1 MLLRIRSISKIELYF
16 MLSLGVF
23 VMAMGYY
30 FFIIPSGLVTGGATG
45 IAIILT
51 RYFPTVP
58 VSLFSLVLN
67 IIIMTLGFFFLGKQE
82 FVRSAIGSLEFPIF
96 LGFFELIV
104 KPPQFGLNDTI
115 LMALYGGGLIGL
127 GFGIV
132 TKYGGSTGGSD
143 ILIRIV
149 KKYSPL
155 SLAQSLYLVESLIVI
170 AGALTH
176 PEGFSSGV
184 IAALYAV
191 LVIFVSGKVADMIVV
206 GAQQKKAVNIVTDQ
220 PKAIKH
226 AIFETLRRGMTE
238 IPSLGGY
245 TEAKKTV
252 LIMVIQNSEY
262 HMVRKII
269 QSIDPKAFVY
279 VTPASEI
286 HGEWSSKDEVF
297 KHHEPSKGN
306 QKSS

>member
-1 MLLRIRSISKIELYF
+1 MFSRIRNISKIELYF

-51 RYFPTVP
+51 RYFPNVP
-58 VSLFSLVLN
+58 VSVFSLILN
-67 IIIMTLGFFFLGKQE
+67 VIIMTFGFFLLGKQE
-82 FVRSAIGSLEFPIF
+82 FVRSAIGSLEFPLF
-96 LGFFELIV
+96 LGFFELVV
-104 KPPQFGLNDTI
+104 KPPQFGLNDII

-132 TKYGGSTGGSD
+132 MKYGGSTGGSD
-143 ILIRIV
+143 IIIRIV
-149 KKYSPL
+149 QKYTPL
-155 SLAQSLYLVESLIVI
+155 TLAQSLYIVESSIVL
-170 AGALTH
+170 AGAITH

-184 IAALYAV
+184 IAALYAI
-191 LVIFVSGKVADMIVV
+191 LVIFVSGKVADMIVL
-206 GAQQKKAVNIVTDQ
+206 GAQQKKAVHIVTDQ
-220 PKAIKH
+220 PKAIKT
-226 AIFETLRRGMTE
+226 AIFNSLNRGMTE

-262 HMVRKII
+262 HIVRNLI
-269 QSIDPKAFVY
+269 QSIDAKAFVY

-286 HGEWSSKDEVF
+286 HGEWTPKEEVF
-297 KHHEPSKGN
+297 KQHG
-306 QKSS
+306 SS